1 MSAIGQARVVD
12 ALRLSLQ
19 AARAQGRHTNHERV
33 HLLGDTQQHVRVG
46 VLVNHWRPDAAMRTA
61 ASLLHIPY

>member
-1 MSAIGQARVVD
+1 VPSAKPAWAD

-19 AARAQGRHTNHERV
+19 AARAQRDEHDR
-33 HLLGDTQQHVRVG
+33 
-46 VLVNHWRPDAAMRTA
+46 RPDAAKRRA